1 MDDVTAT
8 ALLWALATL
17 TSYRLWRLLALD
29 DLPGIAETRDV
40 CDRWATTPARQR
52 YVDAIR
58 CPWCLG
64 FWCCVLVFGILYA
77 IDPYPYALLHVAA
90 ASTVVGLIGG
100 NVDG

>member
-1 MDDVTAT
+1 MDVSDV
-8 ALLWALATL
+8 LLWALATL
-17 TSYRLWRLLALD
+17 TSYRLWRLLAHD
-29 DLPGIAETRDV
+29 DLPGVAETRDRI
-40 CDRWATTPARQR
+40 DTWATTATRQR

-64 FWCCVLVFGILYA
+64 WWCCVLVFGIVYA
-77 IDPYPYALLHVAA
+77 LAPYSWPLLHVAA